1 MSAVQDLIRCGD
13 IQRQIFFANFL
24 VHNRVG
30 EMICV
35 NDEESGDSFIF
46 ERWQIHGI
54 DFVACFRL
62 FSEDSLI
69 TAGIGYSYRPHEI
82 ILEEKTARQ
91 RVLYTQFLEKLQ
103 AEGKSLVEIKK
114 QAEAQ
119 GKDSSLL
126 DFKEYSRESLEEK
139 LPPGKKTIQ
148 GDRTTTIEVLE
159 RQKEIPNDLQRA
171 RLNRYFLEPSQAIKT
186 LLELPSGDSF
196 EEDLIAW
203 KHHYLSEGP
212 RSIALSTKLPFLSE
226 TIEIKPEIFEFP
238 AKELMVE

>member
-1 MSAVQDLIRCGD
+1 
-13 IQRQIFFANFL
+13 
-24 VHNRVG
+24 
-30 EMICV
+30 MICV
-35 NDEESGDSFIF
+35 NDEESGDSYIF

-62 FSEDSLI
+62 LSEDSLI
-69 TAGIGYSYRPHEI
+69 TSGIGYSYSPHEV
-82 ILEEKTARQ
+82 ILQEKTAHQ
-91 RVLYTQFLEKLQ
+91 RVLYLQFLEKLQ

-126 DFKEYSRESLEEK
+126 DFKEYTRELLEEK

-171 RLNRYFLEPSQAIKT
+171 RLNRYYLDPNNIIQT
-186 LLELPSGDSF
+186 LLDLTTGDSF
-196 EEDLIAW
+196 QEDLLAW
-203 KHHYLSEGP
+203 RHHYLSETP
-212 RSIALSTKLPFLSE
+212 RALQLSTSLPFLNE
-226 TIEIKPEIFEFP
+226 TIVIRPEIFEFP